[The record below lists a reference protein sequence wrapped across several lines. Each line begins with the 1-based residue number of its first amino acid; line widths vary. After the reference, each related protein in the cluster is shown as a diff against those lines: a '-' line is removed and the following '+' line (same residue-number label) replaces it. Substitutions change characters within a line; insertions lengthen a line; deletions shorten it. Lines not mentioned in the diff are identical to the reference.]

1 VTRGL
6 AGAAALLLVAAGA
19 AAQVDSTARRDTL
32 RRDTLRRDST
42 ARRDTTARDTTARD
56 TLPRYLPTLP
66 ELIPAGPLPR
76 GTRYTFNT
84 DSLVLSNV
92 QTLSDLLAHIPG
104 VYVARGGIY
113 GAGEIVMYGGRGAAG
128 LEIYWDGVP
137 YLPLGRD
144 SLFLDPARISL
155 APLERIDV
163 IVLPASLRVY
173 LVTLRQRST
182 ETTSQVG
189 VATGE
194 VKTANYRGAF
204 LRRWRSGFG
213 LSLVADYNNN
223 DGIEGTS
230 STPFNSVD
238 LWVKA
243 EYVPSARFGASYQ
256 TLSSRWHR
264 SAGHL
269 TADWNPQRRDGI
281 FRVFAAARDDG
292 VGLRAQ
298 ATFATTSVTR
308 DGALPDRSLSQGTLE
323 VTNDW
328 SRAHIGLALRR
339 LDAARP
345 WQLEGTGAWSPFPG
359 LTLAGDARHAEYS
372 RGRSGNRAHLAA
384 GLILPAGL
392 SLHGDLAWAHDL
404 QAPLDSSDLGQ
415 RTVDASGAVRW
426 DRSWITLELGGATR
440 DPFAPIG
447 FPVAIA
453 AIDSSGP
460 LRLSPTQRTRY
471 FTAHGAVRLLPG
483 FTLSGWYF
491 DPLVR
496 GGNDF
501 EPPYHGRLSLTFYSK
516 FWRVYR
522 SGIFAL
528 RGEWAIDSWSRGTAG
543 LDSAG
548 ALRTLPGTTVGEV
561 NVEVRIAG
569 VTIFWV
575 QRNVSLKRVSYVPGL
590 DYPRRFQF
598 YGVRWLFTN

>member
-1 VTRGL
+1 
-6 AGAAALLLVAAGA
+6 LLLVAAGA

-32 RRDTLRRDST
+32 RRDST
-42 ARRDTTARDTTARD
+42 AATPADTTPRDTTARD
-56 TLPRYLPTLP
+56 TLPRYLPVLP
-66 ELIPAGPLPR
+66 PAIPAGPLPR
-76 GTRYTFNT
+76 GTRYTFT
-84 DSLVLSNV
+84 ADSLVLSNV

-113 GAGEIVMYGGRGAAG
+113 GAGELVFYGGRGAGG
-128 LEIYWDGVP
+128 LEVYWDGVP

-144 SLFLDPARISL
+144 SVFLDPARIPL

-182 ETTSQVG
+182 ETASQVG

-204 LRRWRSGFG
+204 LRRWRSGLG

-223 DGIEGTS
+223 DGIQGSS
-230 STPFNSVD
+230 STAFNSVD
-238 LWVKA
+238 LWLKA

-264 SAGHL
+264 SAGPL
-269 TADWNPQRRDGI
+269 TANWHPQRRDGI
-281 FRVFAAARDDG
+281 LSVFAAARDDG

-298 ATFATTSVTR
+298 ATLATTSVSLDT
-308 DGALPDRSLSQGTLE
+308 AAPDRHLSQGALE
-323 VTNDW
+323 VVNDW
-328 SRAHIGLALRR
+328 SRAHIGLAIRR
-339 LDAARP
+339 LDQARP
-345 WQLEGTGAWSPFPG
+345 WQFEGSGAWSPFPG
-359 LTLAGDARHAEYS
+359 LTLAGDARHSVYS

-404 QAPLDSSDLGQ
+404 QAPVDSTDGGQ

-426 DRSWITLELGGATR
+426 DRDWLSLELGGATR

-447 FPVAIA
+447 FPLPIT
-453 AIDSSGP
+453 AIDSSTAV
-460 LRLSPTQRTRY
+460 RLSPTQRTRY
-471 FTAHGAVRLLPG
+471 FTAHGALRLLPG
-483 FTLSGWYF
+483 LQLSGWYF
-491 DPLVR
+491 DPLVHS
-496 GGNDF
+496 GNDF
-501 EPPYHGRLSLTFYSK
+501 EPPYHARFSLTFYSK

-528 RGEWAIDSWSRGTAG
+528 RGELAFDAWSRGTAG
-543 LDSAG
+543 IDSAG
-548 ALRTLPGTTVGEV
+548 ALRILPEATIGEV

-569 VTIFWV
+569 VTIFWA
-575 QRNVSLKRVSYVPGL
+575 QRNVTLQRVSYVPGL

>member
-1 VTRGL
+1 MTRGL

-32 RRDTLRRDST
+32 GRDST

-66 ELIPAGPLPR
+66 EPIPAGPLPR

-144 SLFLDPARISL
+144 SVFLDPARISL

-204 LRRWRSGFG
+204 LRRWRSGLG

-223 DGIEGTS
+223 DGIQGTS
-230 STPFNSVD
+230 STAFNSVD

-264 SAGHL
+264 SEGHL

-281 FRVFAAARDDG
+281 LRVFAAARDDG

-308 DGALPDRSLSQGTLE
+308 DGAVPDRGLSQGTLE

-328 SRAHIGLALRR
+328 ARAHIGLALRR
-339 LDAARP
+339 LDHTRP
-345 WQLEGTGAWSPFPG
+345 WQFEGTGAWSPFPG

-392 SLHGDLAWAHDL
+392 SLHGDVAWTHDL
-404 QAPLDSSDLGQ
+404 QAPLDSSDVGQ
-415 RTVDASGAVRW
+415 RTMDGSGAVRW
-426 DRSWITLELGGATR
+426 DRSWISLELGGATR

-447 FPVAIA
+447 FPVAIS

-471 FTAHGAVRLLPG
+471 FTAHGALRLLPG
-483 FTLSGWYF
+483 LQLSGWYF
-491 DPLVR
+491 DPYVA

-528 RGEWAIDSWSRGTAG
+528 RGEFAMDSWSRGTAG
-543 LDSAG
+543 LDLAG
-548 ALRTLPGTTVGEV
+548 ALRTLPGATVGEV

-575 QRNVSLKRVSYVPGL
+575 QRNVSLKRISYVPGL

>member
-1 VTRGL
+1 MTRGL
-6 AGAAALLLVAAGA
+6 ASAAALLLVATGA
-19 AAQVDSTARRDTL
+19 VAQVDSTARRDTL
-32 RRDTLRRDST
+32 GRDST
-42 ARRDTTARDTTARD
+42 AHRDTSARDTTARDTT
-56 TLPRYLPTLP
+56 PRYLPAFP
-66 ELIPAGPLPR
+66 EAILAGPLPR
-76 GTRYTFNT
+76 GTRYTFNA

-104 VYVARGGIY
+104 VYVARAGIY

-144 SLFLDPARISL
+144 SVFLDPARISL

-173 LVTLRQRST
+173 LVTFRQRST
-182 ETTSQVG
+182 ETASQVG

-194 VKTANYRGAF
+194 VRTANYRGAF
-204 LRRWRSGFG
+204 LRRWRSGLG

-223 DGIEGTS
+223 DGIQSSS

-238 LWVKA
+238 LWLKA
-243 EYVPSARFGASYQ
+243 EYVPSPRLGASYQ
-256 TLSSRWHR
+256 TSSSRWHR
-264 SAGHL
+264 SQGRL
-269 TADWNPQRRDGI
+269 TGDWHPQRRDGI

-298 ATFATTSVTR
+298 ATFATTSVTL
-308 DGALPDRSLSQGTLE
+308 DSAVPDRSLSQSALE
-323 VTNDW
+323 VRNDW
-328 SRAHIGLALRR
+328 SRAHIGLAVRR
-339 LDAARP
+339 MDKARP
-345 WQLEGTGAWSPFPG
+345 WEFDGTGAWSPFPG
-359 LTLAGDARHAEYS
+359 LTLAGDARHSEYS

-392 SLHGDLAWAHDL
+392 SLRGDLAWTHDL
-404 QAPLDSSDLGQ
+404 QAPLDSSDAGQ

-426 DRSWITLELGGATR
+426 DRSGITLEVGGATR
-440 DPFAPIG
+440 DPFTPIG
-447 FPVAIA
+447 FPVAIT
-453 AIDSSGP
+453 AIDRSGP
-460 LRLSPTQRTRY
+460 MRLSPTQRTRY
-471 FTAHGAVRLLPG
+471 FTAHGALQLLPG
-483 FTLSGWYF
+483 LQLSGWYF

-496 GGNDF
+496 SGNDF
-501 EPPYHGRLSLTFYSK
+501 EPPYHARLSLTFYSK

-522 SGIFAL
+522 SGIFGL
-528 RGEWAIDSWSRGTAG
+528 RGELAMDSWSRGTAG
-543 LDSAG
+543 LDSSG
-548 ALRTLPGTTVGEV
+548 ARRILPEASIAEV
-561 NVEVRIAG
+561 NVEVRIGG

-575 QRNVSLKRVSYVPGL
+575 QRNVTLQRATYVPGL

>member
-19 AAQVDSTARRDTL
+19 AAQVDSTARLDTL
-32 RRDTLRRDST
+32 GRDST
-42 ARRDTTARDTTARD
+42 ARQDTTTRD
-56 TLPRYLPTLP
+56 TLPRYLGVLP
-66 ELIPAGPLPR
+66 EATPAGPLPR
-76 GTRYTFNT
+76 GTRYTFT
-84 DSLVLSNV
+84 RDSLVLSNV

-144 SLFLDPARISL
+144 PVFLDPARISL

-182 ETTSQVG
+182 ETASQVG

-204 LRRWRSGFG
+204 LRRWRSGLG

-223 DGIEGTS
+223 DGIEGSS
-230 STPFNSVD
+230 STAFNAVD

-281 FRVFAAARDDG
+281 FRVFAAVRDDG

-298 ATFATTSVTR
+298 ATFATTSVSR
-308 DGALPDRSLSQGTLE
+308 DGAVPDRSLSQTALE
-323 VTNDW
+323 VANDW
-328 SRAHIGLALRR
+328 SRAHIGLAIRKV
-339 LDAARP
+339 DNARP
-345 WQLEGTGAWSPFPG
+345 WQFEGTGAWSPFPG

-392 SLHGDLAWAHDL
+392 SLHSDVAWAHDL
-404 QAPLDSSDLGQ
+404 QAPFDSSDTGQ

-426 DRSWITLELGGATR
+426 DRRWVSLEVGGATR
-440 DPFAPIG
+440 DPFTPIG
-447 FPVAIA
+447 FPVAIS

-460 LRLSPTQRTRY
+460 LHLSPTQRTRY

-483 FTLSGWYF
+483 LQVSGWYF

-496 GGNDF
+496 EGNDL
-501 EPPYHGRLSLTFYSK
+501 EPPHHGRLSLTFYSK

-528 RGEWAIDSWSRGTAG
+528 RSELAMDSWSRGTAG

-548 ALRTLPGTTVGEV
+548 ALRILPGATVGEV

-575 QRNVSLKRVSYVPGL
+575 QRNVTLQRASYVPGL

>member
-1 VTRGL
+1 MTRGL
-6 AGAAALLLVAAGA
+6 SSTAALLLVAVGA
-19 AAQVDSTARRDTL
+19 AAQVDSTARGDTL
-32 RRDTLRRDST
+32 ARDST
-42 ARRDTTARDTTARD
+42 APPPKDTTTRDTV
-56 TLPRYLPTLP
+56 PHYLPVFP
-66 ELIPAGPLPR
+66 QAIPAGPLPR
-76 GTRYTFNT
+76 GTRYTFNA
-84 DSLVLSNV
+84 DSLVFSNV

-144 SLFLDPARISL
+144 SVFLDPARISL

-182 ETTSQVG
+182 ETGSQVG

-204 LRRWRSGFG
+204 LRRWRSGLG

-223 DGIEGTS
+223 EGIEGSS
-230 STPFNSVD
+230 STAFNSVD
-238 LWVKA
+238 LWLKA
-243 EYVPSARFGASYQ
+243 EYVPSARFGASFQ

-264 SAGHL
+264 SAGPL
-269 TADWNPQRRDGI
+269 TADWHPQRRDGI
-281 FRVFAAARDDG
+281 FRLFAAARDDG
-292 VGLRAQ
+292 LGPRA
-298 ATFATTSVTR
+298 
-308 DGALPDRSLSQGTLE
+308 ALE
-323 VTNDW
+323 ITNDW
-328 SRAHIGLALRR
+328 SRAHIGLAIRR
-339 LDAARP
+339 LDHARP
-345 WQLEGTGAWSPFPG
+345 WQFEGTGAWSPFPG
-359 LTLAGDARHAEYS
+359 LTLAGDARHADYS

-392 SLHGDLAWAHDL
+392 SLRGDLAWAHDL
-404 QAPLDSSDLGQ
+404 QTPLDSSDLGQ

-426 DRSWITLELGGATR
+426 DRSWISLDVGGATR

-447 FPVAIA
+447 FPVAIT

-460 LRLSPTQRTRY
+460 VRLSPTQRTRY
-471 FTAHGAVRLLPG
+471 FTAHGALRLLPG
-483 FTLSGWYF
+483 LQLSGWYF

-496 GGNDF
+496 TGNDF
-501 EPPYHGRLSLTFYSK
+501 EPPYHARLSLTFYSK

-528 RGEWAIDSWSRGTAG
+528 RGELAMDSWSRGTAG
-543 LDSAG
+543 IDTAG
-548 ALRTLPGTTVGEV
+548 ALRLLPGVTIGDV

-575 QRNVSLKRVSYVPGL
+575 QRNVTLQRASYIPGL
-590 DYPRRFQF
+590 DYPRRFQY